1 MTTASRGDTTP
12 SPPRVTFIPGD
23 GIGPEV
29 MGAARAVIDATG
41 ARIGWDVRQAGA
53 AAAAAGGESLPAD
66 VVESIRATRVA
77 LKGPT
82 ATATRGERAV
92 SVRLR
97 AELDLELGIRPIRS
111 WPGIVGAVQQVP
123 PSSLDIVLIRMLG
136 EDLYA
141 GLEFDA
147 DDPAAVDLR
156 RVWASRGRV
165 LPEDTAFSFKVM
177 SDRAIE
183 RFARAALAQARA
195 QGRRRIT
202 IVHKATVM
210 RATDGRFRSI
220 VAEAAAR
227 VGGFE
232 VEERLVDTVCLD
244 LIRHPDR
251 FDVLL
256 TPVMYGDILSDVIAG
271 LAGGLGVAPGA
282 NIGQHAAVFEP
293 VHGTA
298 PSLAGLDRADP
309 IAAILTGAML
319 LRHLDMPAEAQRIE
333 TAVGCILADGSVLT
347 YDLAGVPRDHERA
360 ASTRAMAEAVI
371 AAMSPAMSAR

>member
-1 MTTASRGDTTP
+1 MIDRDVVPPTP
-12 SPPRVTFIPGD
+12 HVVTLIPGD

-29 MGAARAVIDATG
+29 IGAAQQVIDATG
-41 ARIGWDVRQAGA
+41 APICWDVRQAGVSA
-53 AAAAAGGESLPAD
+53 VDRIGASLPED
-66 VVESIRATRVA
+66 VIESIRSTSIA

-82 ATATRGERAV
+82 ATTTNGERPV

-97 AELDLELGIRPIRS
+97 AELHLELGVRPIRTWRGVAAS
-111 WPGIVGAVQQVP
+111 TAGGDRAGF
-123 PSSLDIVLIRMLG
+123 DIMLLRMLG

-141 GLEFDA
+141 GLEFEA
-147 DDPAAVDLR
+147 DDPAAADLR
-156 RVWASRGRV
+156 RLWASRGRH
-165 LPEDTAFSFKVM
+165 LPKDTAFSLKTM

-183 RFARAALAQARA
+183 RFARAALAYARRN
-195 QGRRRIT
+195 GRRRIT

-210 RATDGRFRSI
+210 RATDGRFLSI
-220 VAEAAAR
+220 IAAAADR
-227 VGGFE
+227 LPGFE

-251 FDVLL
+251 FDVLIA
-256 TPVMYGDILSDVIAG
+256 PVMYGDILSDLIAG

-282 NIGQHAAVFEP
+282 NLGPDIAVFEP

-319 LRHLDMPAEAQRIE
+319 LRHLGLTDAAHRIDS
-333 TAVGCILADGSVLT
+333 AVSCALIDGSTLT
-347 YDLAGVPRDHERA
+347 YDLAALPRHHPGA
-360 ASTRAMAEAVI
+360 AGTRAMAEAVI
-371 AAMSPAMSAR
+371 AALPAP